1 MIKKIRILAIVCLV
15 GVCGQAWAA
24 DTAMLHQLLT
34 QQAQANAQTRA
45 EIQALQPTLTQGLGG
60 TDSAG
65 AYDPTYASPGA
76 INPAQTSCQSQ
87 GYYWDSSS
95 QTCSMNVA
103 SACANLGGSYSG
115 NKCQMPSIGSG
126 SGGNP
131 SAGYSIAGDGTMT
144 EWGQVA
150 VHGRN
155 YVTVTFPH
163 AFPHSAA
170 SVIGTLHA
178 STWKYEVQTYSWNNN
193 SATFYIPDTSTPSF
207 SWQATGW

>member
-1 MIKKIRILAIVCLV
+1 
-15 GVCGQAWAA
+15 
-24 DTAMLHQLLT
+24 MLHQLLT

-144 EWGQVA
+144 EWGRVT
-150 VHGRN
+150 VNRRN
-155 YVTVTFPH
+155 YVTVYFPKAFPH
-163 AFPHSAA
+163 ALGA
-170 SVIGTLHA
+170 VT
-178 STWKYEVQTYSWNNN
+178 STILAPAWKYNDQIVSQNN
-193 SATFYIPDTSTPSF
+193 SSVTFYVHDTTIPYIN
-207 SWQATGW
+207 WQATGW